1 MNINVQSNNH
11 VGTFD
16 HLLARKYSQ
25 QTLQCKLN
33 NQGQTDARNHNLIEN
48 NNIELWFFDV
58 AKQFDL
64 YFCTF
69 HVWSHGL
76 AWV

>member
-48 NNIELWFFDV
+48 NNIEL
-58 AKQFDL
+58 
-64 YFCTF
+64 
-69 HVWSHGL
+69 
-76 AWV
+76 